1 MSNFIHGSAIVEPGA
16 VIGESTRIWAF
27 VHILPGAKIGID
39 CNICDHVFIENDVS
53 VGNSVTIKCGV
64 QLWDG
69 ISIEDNVFI
78 GPNAT
83 FSNDKFPR
91 SKIYPEAFLQT
102 VVQKGASIGANATI
116 LPGLIIGEG
125 AMIAAGSVVTKDVP
139 ANALVMGNPAK
150 LIRFLK

>member
-27 VHILPGAKIGID
+27 VHILPGAKIGTD

>member
-1 MSNFIHGSAIVEPGA
+1 MSNFIHGSAIVESGA
-16 VIGESTRIWAF
+16 IIGDSTRIWAF
-27 VHILPGAKIGID
+27 VHILPGAKIGTD

-78 GPNAT
+78 GPNVT
-83 FSNDKFPR
+83 FSNDKFPK

-116 LPGLIIGEG
+116 LPGLTIGEG

-150 LIRFLK
+150 FVRFLK